1 MTIDMMIKLMY
12 TVKNCLPGNMQS
24 SFYKWLVKN
33 DPWGTVTFRE
43 LPRHGICSLSFPC
56 IRQSNEDKPNGN
68 RIYLKQAI
76 QPN

>member
-43 LPRHGICSLSFPC
+43 LTRHGICSHAL
-56 IRQSNEDKPNGN
+56 DKAMKTNQMETEF
-68 RIYLKQAI
+68 I
-76 QPN
+76 